1 MALTNLPSAWQ
12 VSIGGLVIVFA
23 IALSWLGA
31 YRIPPTTGLRR
42 TPKVRAVLAT
52 AGLLIVLLCLDGPL
66 HRLSEQ
72 WLAWHM
78 VSHVLVMFYA
88 PVLLVFAGAP
98 QLISAVFQGR
108 SGSRWLTRATS
119 TVSAAL
125 GKPLVAV
132 LLFNG
137 VMVFWHVPAVFDWHM
152 EHSWSTEL
160 LMEPSFLLAGYFFW
174 SLIVA
179 GPGRAPR
186 ARIRTQVVAVLTTA
200 LVMLVLAMWMS
211 VGASAPWY
219 AEPVVLHGTA
229 VALRDQHYAAG
240 VLWVCG
246 DLWAIPA
253 LVLIALRV
261 VEGRGGASA
270 VVDHLVKRGT

>member
-1 MALTNLPSAWQ
+1 MTLPSAWQ
-12 VSIGGLVIVFA
+12 VSIGGLVVVFA

-31 YRIPPTTGLRR
+31 SRIPPTKDSRR
-42 TPKVRAVLAT
+42 SPKVRASLAT
-52 AGLLIVLLCLDGPL
+52 AGLLLILLCLDGPL

-98 QLISAVFQGR
+98 ELISAAFQGR
-108 SGSRWLTRATS
+108 SGFRSLSQVGRA
-119 TVSAAL
+119 VSAVL

-132 LLFNG
+132 LVFNG
-137 VMVFWHVPAVFDWHM
+137 VMVFWHVPAIFDWHM

-160 LMEPSFLLAGYFFW
+160 LMEPSFVLAGYFFW
-174 SLIVA
+174 RLIVA
-179 GPGRAPR
+179 GPDDAPR
-186 ARIRTQVVAVLTTA
+186 ARPRTQVVAVLTTA

-219 AEPVVLHGTA
+219 AEPVAMHGTA

-270 VVDHLVKRGT
+270 VLDSFVKRGS